1 MIYRLQRQGL
11 RRKMKGSG
19 TQQPR
24 KGETGGEFTGGREP
38 LSSTGVFRYHLLERS
53 VEVPEWT
60 RLLLAL
66 PSSAERLVFPP
77 LPPPPGAFSPSN
89 GAAEKGMGTGVRAL
103 P

>member
-1 MIYRLQRQGL
+1 MTDRLQRQGL
-11 RRKMKGSG
+11 GRKMKGSG

-53 VEVPEWT
+53 VEVPE
-60 RLLLAL
+60 RSLLPAL
-66 PSSAERLVFPP
+66 PSSAKRLVFPP

-89 GAAEKGMGTGVRAL
+89 GAAEKGMGTGVHAL